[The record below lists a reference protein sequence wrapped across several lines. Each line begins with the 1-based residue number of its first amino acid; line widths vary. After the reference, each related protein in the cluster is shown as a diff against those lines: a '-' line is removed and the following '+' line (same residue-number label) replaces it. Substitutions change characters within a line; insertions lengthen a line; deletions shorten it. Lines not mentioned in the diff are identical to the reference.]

1 MPRAGTLPV
10 TLQGRLL
17 ECMKVRVD
25 VRNKVDEAEGSEE
38 NRIVDSLMQFQYP
51 GNKDERK

>member
-25 VRNKVDEAEGSEE
+25 VRNKVDKAEGSEE
-38 NRIVDSLMQFQYP
+38 NRIVDSLMQFLYSWD
-51 GNKDERK
+51 KDART